1 MKAVKSKLDEI
12 QRKIRGQQAIVSE
25 LAWRVQ
31 ELQTIS
37 ENNSRGGLS
46 HKLGEG
52 TVKTNANFYRLVIS
66 KLSII

>member
-12 QRKIRGQQAIVSE
+12 QRKIRGQTAIVSE
-25 LAWRVQ
+25 LAWGVQ

-52 TVKTNANFYRLVIS
+52 TGHIIENHIM
-66 KLSII
+66 LSIGTLCVE

>member
-25 LAWRVQ
+25 LAWGVQ

-46 HKLGEG
+46 RKLGEG
-52 TVKTNANFYRLVIS
+52 TVKTNANSFRVIVS
-66 KLSII
+66 KLFII